1 MPRENHQTTPS
12 IELSLRALE
21 LGNNDALPAGVSEL
35 QRTAPCLRGDSALA
49 LRSAPAPAGVRVVLF
64 NGERCVATG
73 SVFRAESAGFCA
85 LTGLS
90 EAALDGSIRLGD
102 VYVAGDAPAGTL
114 PILLYLL
121 LRRGRIWGRH
131 TVISYA
137 ELDVL
142 GSERDVVEW
151 QRLPHLPPLAAPGA
165 SAALMAVAQR
175 LDIAIH
181 KAEQAS
187 LAAGQEFLKQFFV
200 PEAVETL
207 DLHLDRFFRT
217 EFFTAVY
224 ESRLSR
230 QQYIYSMSNL
240 HQFVRYTTRLIGR
253 AVGLSND
260 EELRNHWLAHLS
272 GEINHE
278 KIIEK
283 DLAHLG
289 ADVDYVVR
297 HMVPNVHNQ
306 EFMVMQESVIGFHQD
321 PVLFMAAPFAA
332 EGWTARLDQ
341 RFMQGLETS
350 VRSWGIE
357 NPRHVT
363 SFLSSHINYDGGE
376 DGHWEGTRK
385 ILGRYLDSDHTLQK
399 FLNLVHLAMNAFE
412 RSYSSYVAEQRL
424 WGALPTRH
432 RAQAADAQAVG
443 RHDAPC

>member
-1 MPRENHQTTPS
+1 MPSENQETTPES
-12 IELSLRALE
+12 SGLRASE
-21 LGNNDALPAGVSEL
+21 LPSTDVLPASVSEL
-35 QRTAPCLRGDSALA
+35 QRTGRSLGGANALSS
-49 LRSAPAPAGVRVVLF
+49 RSPGAAVGSRITLF
-64 NGERCVATG
+64 DGERCVATG
-73 SVFRAESAGFCA
+73 SVFRAEASAFSA

-90 EAALDGSIRLGD
+90 DAALEASIGLGE
-102 VYVAGDAPAGTL
+102 VYLAADAPVQAL
-114 PILLYLL
+114 PVLLYLL

-137 ELDVL
+137 ELGML
-142 GSERDVVEW
+142 GGERDVVEW
-151 QRLPHLPPLAAPGA
+151 QPLPHLPPLLAPGS
-165 SAALMAVAQR
+165 SAPLSPVAQR

-187 LAAGQEFLKQFFV
+187 GADGRRFLKQFFV

-207 DLHLDRFFRT
+207 ERHLDSFFKT

-224 ESRLSR
+224 AARLSR
-230 QQYIYSMSNL
+230 EQYVYSMSNL

-283 DLAHLG
+283 DLANLG
-289 ADVDYVVR
+289 ADVDYVVQ
-297 HMVPNVHNQ
+297 HMLPNVPNQ

-341 RFMQGLETS
+341 RFLQGLEAS
-350 VRSWGIE
+350 VRSWGIDK
-357 NPRHVT
+357 PRHVT
-363 SFLSSHINYDGGE
+363 SFLSSHINFDGGE

-385 ILGRYLDSDHTLQK
+385 ILGRFLESDHMLQK

-412 RSYSSYVAEQRL
+412 RSYASYVTEQRL
-424 WGALPTRH
+424 WSAIPTRQ
-432 RAQAADAQAVG
+432 RSPAAEQELAT
-443 RHDAPC
+443 RHDAPS